1 MATIIYLDTDDEI
14 TTAAARIREASEPKV
29 AIVLPTGSRLA
40 TSRMNFRLL
49 AHEALEHH
57 RDLSIVAPDPA
68 ARSIAASAGLAVHA
82 TVGEYE
88 ASIAPAS
95 IPPTVGP
102 SKTIGGSDPE
112 AAEDAAAS
120 ADRSGTRGGIAAR
133 AVTTPGQLPT
143 EASGPG
149 PDRPVQGPS
158 PGGPPPAETRARSG
172 AASLPVAPAIRQRR
186 AAAGRRWASIGVVL
200 LLAVLAVLAVVGYV
214 VLPSAT
220 IVVTPQ
226 SATLGPKEFPIRADP
241 NATAV
246 DATAGVVPAS
256 RLSHDFVARADFPA
270 TGLRVVAARATGT
283 VRFTSLN
290 TVGPV
295 RIVVGTQVSTLGGQA
310 FVTQSSVIVPR
321 ATVSGTTIT
330 AGHAAVAVVAAK
342 AGLDGN
348 VGPGE
353 ISRGPD
359 SLVVQ
364 QVSVT
369 NPDPTSGGARQE
381 FTRVSQKDIDAALV
395 QLRKQIQDQFGLWVQ
410 APDGQTAGTTVFP
423 TTAVLAAIVMS
434 PDPSTLVDIEESTF
448 QLDATSSGTVLV
460 VDAAIVRQVATDQ
473 MGGSGSVPAGHTL
486 VAGSV
491 TAVVGAG
498 VPDGDIVDF
507 RVTVTALTIPTLDA
521 AALTAEVRGKP
532 VEDARRILSRYGT
545 VTIDTWPGFVT
556 TIPTLDA
563 RLQLTIG
570 GASGPDGSSAPGQTP
585 QP

>member
-14 TTAAARIREASEPKV
+14 TTAAARIREASEPKI
-29 AIVLPTGSRLA
+29 AIVLPPGSRLA

-49 AHEALEHH
+49 AHEALEHR
-57 RDLSIVAPDPA
+57 RDLAIVAPDPA

-88 ASIAPAS
+88 ASIAPVS
-95 IPPTVGP
+95 MPPAVGP
-102 SKTIGGSDPE
+102 STTGGGNDTE
-112 AAEDAAAS
+112 
-120 ADRSGTRGGIAAR
+120 TRGGAAAIASP
-133 AVTTPGQLPT
+133 AVTTPGQLST
-143 EASGPG
+143 EASGAGAGFPAQGAWPG
-149 PDRPVQGPS
+149 SNPA
-158 PGGPPPAETRARSG
+158 AETRARSG

-186 AAAGRRWASIGVVL
+186 AGGGRRWVAIGAVL
-200 LLAVLAVLAVVGYV
+200 LLAVLAILAVVGYT

-226 SATLGPKEFPIRADP
+226 TATLGPKEFPIRADP

-256 RLSHDFVARADFPA
+256 RLSQAFVARGGFPA
-270 TGLRVVAARATGT
+270 TGRRVVAARATGMI
-283 VRFTSLN
+283 RFTSLN

-295 RIVVGTQVSTLGGQA
+295 RIVTGTQVSTLGGQA

-330 AGHAAVAVVAAK
+330 AGHASVAVVAAK
-342 AGLDGN
+342 AGPDGN

-364 QVSVT
+364 QVSVA

-381 FTRVSQKDIDAALV
+381 FVRVSQKDIDAALA
-395 QLRKQIQDQFGLWVQ
+395 QLSKQIQDQFGLWVQ
-410 APDGQTAGTTVFP
+410 APDGQPTGTTIFP

-434 PDPSTLVDIEESTF
+434 PDPSTLVNVEESTF
-448 QLDATSSGTVLV
+448 QLGATSSGTVLA
-460 VDAAIVRQVATDQ
+460 VDAAIVRQVATEQ
-473 MGGSGSVPAGHTL
+473 MGGSGFVPAGHML

-491 TAVVGAG
+491 AAVVGTG

-507 RVTVTALTIPTLDA
+507 RVTVTAMTIPTLDA
-521 AALTAEVRGKP
+521 AALMAEVRGKP
-532 VEDARRILSRYGT
+532 VEEARRILSRYGT
-545 VTIDTWPGFVT
+545 VTIDMWPGFVT

-570 GASGPDGSSAPGQTP
+570 GASGPDGSAAPSQAP